1 MGPVSRIDFTASFD
15 YINEFVSCG
24 YSVFCRIRGPGN
36 SAKNI
41 KCLGRTGMASV
52 VVVGTQWG
60 DEGKGKIVD
69 LLTQYADYIVRF
81 QGGNNAG
88 HTLVVDGKQYI
99 FHLIPSGI
107 LYEDK
112 ICMIGNGVIIDPGV
126 LLREIASLKEQGLSL
141 SPERLM
147 ISEKAHLIMPYHES
161 LDKAKEAS
169 MAKKI
174 GTTGRGIGP
183 CYMDKVGRMGIKAG
197 DLLDNELFREKLQAA
212 VEEKNFT
219 ITQRYKGT
227 PVQFEEIYSAFQVYA
242 EKLIPFIGNVSVE
255 LDTARKAGRNILF
268 EGAQGTQLDIDHGTY
283 PFVTSSNTIAGN
295 ACNGTGFGPAY
306 IDSVIGIM
314 KAYTTRV
321 GEGPFPTELTDEVG
335 EQLQTKGHEFGATT
349 GRKRRCGWL
358 DGVVAADAVRLNGL
372 TGLALTKLDVLS
384 GQPVLKMAN
393 AYQIHGKVISTM
405 PSNIRQAAAVKPIY
419 EDLAGWQKE
428 ISKVRQFADLPRE
441 AQDYIRRI
449 EDFTGVEAA
458 IVSVGPDRNE
468 TLLLRNPFIKE

>member
-1 MGPVSRIDFTASFD
+1 
-15 YINEFVSCG
+15 
-24 YSVFCRIRGPGN
+24 
-36 SAKNI
+36 
-41 KCLGRTGMASV
+41 MASV

-69 LLTQYADYIVRF
+69 LLTRYTDYIVRF

-88 HTLVVDGKQYI
+88 HTLVVEGRQFI

-112 ICMIGNGVIIDPGV
+112 ICMIGNGVIVDPAV
-126 LLREIASLKEQGLSL
+126 LLREIDGLQEKGL
-141 SPERLM
+141 NISPERLM
-147 ISEKAHLIMPYHES
+147 ISENAHLIMPYHTR
-161 LDKAKEAS
+161 LDQAKEAAL
-169 MAKKI
+169 AKKL

-183 CYMDKVGRMGIKAG
+183 CYMDKVGRVGIKAG
-197 DLLDNELFREKLQAA
+197 DLLDDDLFREKLQVA
-212 VEEKNFT
+212 VEEKNFL
-219 ITQRYKGT
+219 ITKRYNGE
-227 PVQFEEIYSAFQVYA
+227 PVRFEEIYAAFRQYG
-242 EKLIPFIGNVSVE
+242 ERLIPFIGNISVE
-255 LDTARKAGRNILF
+255 LDQARRAGKNILF

-335 EQLQTKGHEFGATT
+335 EQLQSKGHEFGATT

-358 DGVVAADAVRLNGL
+358 DGVVANDAVRLNGL

-393 AYQIHGKVISTM
+393 TYDLQGKKISTM
-405 PSNIRQAAAVKPIY
+405 PSNIRQAAAVTPIY
-419 EDLAGWQKE
+419 EEMPGWQKE
-428 ISKVRQFADLPRE
+428 ISAVRQFDDLPRE
-441 AQDYIRRI
+441 AKDYIRRI
-449 EDFTGVEAA
+449 EDFTGVPAV
-458 IVSVGPDRNE
+458 IISVGPDRSE
-468 TLLLRNPFIKE
+468 TLLLQNPFLHT

>member
-1 MGPVSRIDFTASFD
+1 
-15 YINEFVSCG
+15 
-24 YSVFCRIRGPGN
+24 
-36 SAKNI
+36 
-41 KCLGRTGMASV
+41 MASV

-69 LLTQYADYIVRF
+69 LLTRYADYIVRF

-88 HTLVVDGKQYI
+88 HTLVVDGRQFI

-112 ICMIGNGVIIDPGV
+112 ICMIGNGVIVDPGV
-126 LLREIASLKEQGLSL
+126 LLKEIAGLKEKGLAL
-141 SPERLM
+141 TPDRLM
-147 ISEKAHLIMPYHES
+147 ISENAHLIMPYHAR
-161 LDKAKEAS
+161 LDQAKEAS
-169 MAKKI
+169 LTKKI

-197 DLLDNELFREKLQAA
+197 DLLDDDLFKEKLQAA
-212 VEEKNFT
+212 VEEKNFA
-219 ITQRYKGT
+219 ITERYKGS
-227 PVQFEEIYSAFQVYA
+227 PVNFEEIYSAFQGYA

-255 LDTARKAGRNILF
+255 LDIARKAGKNILF

-321 GEGPFPTELTDEVG
+321 GEGPFPTELTDKVG
-335 EQLQTKGHEFGATT
+335 EELQSKGHEFGATT

-393 AYQIHGKVISTM
+393 SYQLNGQKISSM
-405 PSNIRQAAAVKPIY
+405 PSNIRQAGSVTPVY
-419 EDLAGWQKE
+419 EEMAGWQKD
-428 ISKVRQFADLPRE
+428 ISGIRQFEDLPRE
-441 AQDYIRRI
+441 AKDYIKRI

-468 TLLLRNPFIKE
+468 TLLLRNPFLKK

>member
-1 MGPVSRIDFTASFD
+1 
-15 YINEFVSCG
+15 
-24 YSVFCRIRGPGN
+24 
-36 SAKNI
+36 
-41 KCLGRTGMASV
+41 MASV

-69 LLTQYADYIVRF
+69 LLTRYTDYIVRF

-88 HTLVVDGKQYI
+88 HTLVVEGRQFI

-112 ICMIGNGVIIDPGV
+112 ICMIGNGVIVDPAV
-126 LLREIASLKEQGLSL
+126 LLREIDGLREKGL
-141 SPERLM
+141 NISPERLM
-147 ISEKAHLIMPYHES
+147 ISENAHLIMPYHAR
-161 LDKAKEAS
+161 LDQAKEAAL
-169 MAKKI
+169 AKKI

-183 CYMDKVGRMGIKAG
+183 CYMDKVGRVGIKAG
-197 DLLDNELFREKLQAA
+197 DLLDDDLFREKLQVA
-212 VEEKNFT
+212 VEEKNFL
-219 ITQRYKGT
+219 ITKRYNGE
-227 PVQFEEIYSAFQVYA
+227 PVRFEEIYAAFRQYG
-242 EKLIPFIGNVSVE
+242 ERLIPFIGNISVE
-255 LDTARKAGRNILF
+255 LDQARRAGRNILF

-321 GEGPFPTELTDEVG
+321 GEGPFPTELTDEIG
-335 EQLQTKGHEFGATT
+335 EQLQSKGHEFGATT

-358 DGVVAADAVRLNGL
+358 DGVVANDAVRLNGL

-393 AYQIHGKVISTM
+393 TYDLQGKKISTM
-405 PSNIRQAAAVKPIY
+405 PSNIRQAAAVTPIY
-419 EDLAGWQKE
+419 EEMPGWQKE
-428 ISKVRQFADLPRE
+428 ISAVRQFDDLPRE
-441 AQDYIRRI
+441 AKDYIRRI
-449 EDFTGVEAA
+449 EDFTGVPAV
-458 IVSVGPDRNE
+458 IVSVGPDRSE
-468 TLLLRNPFIKE
+468 TLLLQNPFLHT